1 MIRGTDHFGPREAAR
16 IVVDLFWDRCD
27 PRDEF
32 CVEVR
37 GRRDGTRCV
46 VYPAIG
52 REAIRVFHYPF
63 PAPAG
68 IRAGCTG
75 PGLTRYC
82 CLRQEGQ
89 ITAADTTRQPS
100 TIGLIR
106 GLWVTRSVS
115 SGGSSASRALAE
127 IGAGRLTQPAAPHKP
142 KETDHQNHRPQPSAG
157 LTWLTCGAAAALGRH
172 RSRASAD
179 PGAGPPEWTH
189 GPART
194 GHR

>member
-1 MIRGTDHFGPREAAR
+1 MIHRTDHFGNREAAG
-16 IVVDLFWDRCD
+16 IAVDLFWDGCD
-27 PRDEF
+27 LHDQF
-32 CVEVR
+32 SVEVKD
-37 GRRDGTRCV
+37 RRDGTRFV
-46 VYPAIG
+46 LYPATG
-52 REAIRVFHYPF
+52 RETIQVFHHPLS
-63 PAPAG
+63 APART
-68 IRAGCTG
+68 RAGCTG

-82 CLRQEGQ
+82 RLRQERQ
-89 ITAADTTRQPS
+89 ITAADTTRQPG